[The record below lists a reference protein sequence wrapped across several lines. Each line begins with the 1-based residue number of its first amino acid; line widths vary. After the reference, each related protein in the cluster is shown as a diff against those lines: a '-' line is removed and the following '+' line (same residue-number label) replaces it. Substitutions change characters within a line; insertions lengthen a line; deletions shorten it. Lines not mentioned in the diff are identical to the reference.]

1 MVNSEVHEQIQ
12 VIGEKKQEMDDLNWH
27 AKQMTQEMRGKAEAQ
42 RAKYLKDQKKLKDAS
57 LVQMM
62 FGQSRDALVLKF
74 ISKLKQ
80 AVQNKNDVIAQ
91 KATEA
96 FLRTVMKSIK
106 FNQQIK
112 RTAVTAS
119 TKPKKTR
126 STITEIKF

>member
-1 MVNSEVHEQIQ
+1 
-12 VIGEKKQEMDDLNWH
+12 MDDLNVF
-27 AKQMTQEMRGKAEAQ
+27 AKQMTLEMRGKAEAS
-42 RAKYLKDQKKLKDAS
+42 RAKFLKDQKKLKDAS

-80 AVQNKNDVIAQ
+80 AVQVRNDVIAQ
-91 KATEA
+91 RATEA

-106 FNQQIK
+106 FNQQLK
-112 RTAVTAS
+112 RTAVTA
-119 TKPKKTR
+119 TAKPKKTR